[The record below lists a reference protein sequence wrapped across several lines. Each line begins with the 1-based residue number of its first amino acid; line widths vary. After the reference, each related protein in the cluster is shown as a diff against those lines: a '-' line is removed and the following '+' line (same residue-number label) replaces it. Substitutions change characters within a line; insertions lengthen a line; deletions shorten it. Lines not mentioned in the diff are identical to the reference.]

1 MADGAG
7 HLQMDTFDPMT
18 SARTY
23 RDALGC
29 FATGVT
35 VVTCASARG
44 PLAMTA
50 NSFASVSLDPPLV
63 LWSPGKTSSRY
74 AAFMAARHY
83 AIHVLRTD
91 QADLA
96 ARFAR
101 DGTAF
106 DGTAWTTDANGT
118 PHLTDCLSRFDCLTR
133 DQHDAGDHTIIVG
146 LVQNAAHGPGQP
158 LVFAQGAYGF
168 FTNGS

>member
-1 MADGAG
+1 ME
-7 HLQMDTFDPMT
+7 TFNPTT

-35 VVTCASARG
+35 VVTCASAKG

-63 LWSPGKTSSRY
+63 LWSPGKNSSRY
-74 AAFMAARHY
+74 PAFMTAQHF
-83 AIHVLRTD
+83 AIHVLRND
-91 QADLA
+91 QAALA
-96 ARFAR
+96 TRFAK

-106 DGTAWTTDANGT
+106 DGTAWTMDTNGT
-118 PHLTDCLSRFDCLTR
+118 PHLTDCLSRFDCLTHA
-133 DQHDAGDHTIIVG
+133 QHDAGDHTIIVG
-146 LVQNAAHGPGQP
+146 LVQNAAHSIGQP